1 MAGWRTNLE
10 KIIPPPQTDAG
21 NPAPRVRRPG
31 DRPLMWIAGY
41 NLAKGLL
48 LFTLALGL
56 LGFLHRDV
64 DVIVGRWLASLGV
77 SLENVHIVSLL
88 ARLDLVTDH
97 QLRVLSSVTF
107 LLGGVLVTEGIGLF
121 FKQRWAEYLTI
132 IVTAL
137 FIPLELFE
145 SFKHFGTAKLVLLVV
160 NVTIVCCLLW
170 VLKKNPK
177 TKSHSRQ
184 LH

>member
-1 MAGWRTNLE
+1 MAYWRTNLE
-10 KIIPPPQTDAG
+10 TIIPPQSDSVNSASKVT
-21 NPAPRVRRPG
+21 RPG

-48 LFTLALGL
+48 FLTLALGF

-64 DVIVGRWLASLGV
+64 DVIVGRWLASQGV
-77 SLENVHIVSLL
+77 SLENVHVAALL

-97 QLRVLSSVTF
+97 QLRVLSSITF
-107 LLGGVLVTEGIGLF
+107 LLGGVFITEGIGLF

-132 IVTAL
+132 VVTSL
-137 FIPLELFE
+137 FIPLEVFE
-145 SFKHFGTAKLVLLVV
+145 SFRHFGAAKLVLLVV

-177 TKSHSRQ
+177 MKTPPH